1 MAKKGG
7 FERQLP
13 SEHLAERTKEQLA
26 DVERQEEAKRKEAR
40 ALAAFD
46 WFLKQENGRI
56 VWSWLFN
63 RCGYNKP
70 VLMRMA
76 GGDIAPLSTEAA
88 AAQREVYRD
97 LRKMILVPELLAA
110 AEFEAE
116 FEAEFGVVKKENEG
130 EK

>member
-7 FERQLP
+7 FERTLP
-13 SEHLAERTKEQLA
+13 SEHQAARAKEQIA
-26 DVERQEEAKRKEAR
+26 DIERAEEAKRKEALV
-40 ALAAFD
+40 LAAFD
-46 WFLKQENGRI
+46 WFLKQENGRV
-56 VWSWLFN
+56 VWAWFFN

-88 AAQREVYRD
+88 AAQREIYRD
-97 LRKMILVPELLAA
+97 LRKMILSPELLAA

-116 FEAEFGVVKKENEG
+116 FGKTEKPKG
-130 EK
+130 EKK